1 MKTQTSFYERL
12 ARIEARARLGENH
25 GFVEPGP
32 MDADPGP
39 PREPGSGM
47 GRGFARLAIGGVAM
61 LSVTL
66 VAFVAGLWLLLPQDD
81 AMALGSVAR
90 DAVIDHLSFGQGYAP
105 AGRVVTD

>member
-1 MKTQTSFYERL
+1 MKMQTSFSERL
-12 ARIEARARLGENH
+12 ARIEARARQGEAH

-32 MDADPGP
+32 MDAGPALSAQPGP
-39 PREPGSGM
+39 GIGPGV
-47 GRGFARLAIGGVAM
+47 ARLAFGGVAM

-90 DAVIDHLSFGQGYAP
+90 DVVLDHLSFGQGDAP
-105 AGRVVTD
+105 AARTLTD